1 MRVDDHPEP
10 LPELRRLVSL
20 ARAYEMAA
28 RADELVAEGAHDE
41 AAGLYMRAAE
51 LAPDADELTFWA
63 GVGLAA
69 GDFEHG
75 LELVRRAVAVN
86 PAWLTLLARGAVRHR
101 VLV

>member
-1 MRVDDHPEP
+1 
-10 LPELRRLVSL
+10 
-20 ARAYEMAA
+20 MAA

-86 PAWLTLLARGAVRHR
+86 PAWLTLLARVPAE
-101 VLV
+101 LAPTATTIANALAADPSP